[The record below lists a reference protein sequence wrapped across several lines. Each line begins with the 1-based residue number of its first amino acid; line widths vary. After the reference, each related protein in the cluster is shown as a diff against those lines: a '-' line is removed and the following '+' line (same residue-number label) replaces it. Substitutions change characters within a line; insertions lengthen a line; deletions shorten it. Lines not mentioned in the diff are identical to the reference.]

1 MKKMLFLLPF
11 LALCLGG
18 CTNISS
24 NNNEGGNNTPAPTTQ
39 AMEKHE
45 VSLSTSNY
53 QTYFDISSSTS
64 YNQTTY
70 DFAGCLSYAFY
81 EDVVI
86 TIKYYNSTDTSESNS
101 KTEDVKLNAGGNG
114 HFAGG
119 GKYLGTVN
127 AVKGKVIYWM

>member
-18 CTNISS
+18 CTNNGNS
-24 NNNEGGNNTPAPTTQ
+24 GGGSNTPAPTTQ
-39 AMEKHE
+39 TMEKHE
-45 VSLSTSNY
+45 VSLNTSNY

-86 TIKYYNSTDTSESNS
+86 TIKYYNNTDTSESNS

-119 GKYLGTVN
+119 GKYFGKVN
-127 AVKGKVIYWM
+127 AVKGKVIYWI

>member
-1 MKKMLFLLPF
+1 MLFLLPF
-11 LALCLGG
+11 LALSLGG
-18 CTNISS
+18 CTNNSDS
-24 NNNEGGNNTPAPTTQ
+24 GGGSNTPTSTIQ

-45 VSLSTSNY
+45 VSLNASNY
-53 QTYFDISSSTS
+53 QKYFDISSSTG

-81 EDVVI
+81 EDVAI
-86 TIKYYNSTDTSESNS
+86 TIKYYNNENTSESNS

-114 HFAGG
+114 HFAGA
-119 GKYLGTVN
+119 GKFFGTVN